1 MRAGEHV
8 YERNAYVLHRYEE
21 GGEHGGL
28 ADLVSHQQRL
38 LKPITQGE
46 ALPAPRPINRDNV
59 MDALRA
65 TNEFELYVQG
75 SPWGQRQLS
84 FVDIGVVQEVVI
96 EGSDIRVDVVMPYA
110 GRETWFDWFSAG
122 IEEQLR
128 ARLSD
133 VGEIE
138 VRLVRE
144 PKWTPRRL
152 SDRARRVIGPREE

>member
-8 YERNAYVLHRYEE
+8 YEKNAYVLHRYEE
-21 GGEHGGL
+21 GGEHHGL
-28 ADLVSHQQRL
+28 GDLVDHQECL
-38 LKPITQGE
+38 LNPITQGE
-46 ALPAPRPINRDNV
+46 APPAPRPINRDNV

-96 EGSDIRVDVVMPYA
+96 EGSDIRVDLVMPYA
-110 GRETWFDWFSAG
+110 GRETWFDWFSGG

-128 ARLSD
+128 ARLRD
-133 VGEIE
+133 VGEVE

-144 PKWTPRRL
+144 PKWTPQRL
-152 SDRARRVIGPREE
+152 SDRARRVIGPGEE